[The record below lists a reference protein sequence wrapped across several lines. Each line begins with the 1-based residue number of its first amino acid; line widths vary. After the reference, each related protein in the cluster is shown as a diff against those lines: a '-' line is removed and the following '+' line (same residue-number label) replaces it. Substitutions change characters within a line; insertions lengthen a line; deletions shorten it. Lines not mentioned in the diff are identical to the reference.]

1 MTETSNKNLISRTL
15 AARMMCCITEYEAI
29 KNKTSTKF
37 KTVKEFCEFYK
48 FSHQNFMK
56 IYHRHKA
63 NPCVE
68 SLLPQKRG
76 PKYKIRR
83 TDLEIVN
90 DVIELRKLGN
100 NRYEIKQILK
110 KKYADIAPSETTIY
124 NICRRNNLNRLRKT
138 EKEEKRKIIMSRIGE
153 LAHIDLHQISKG
165 ITIAEP
171 DKTYYLLGV
180 IDDYTRLCWL
190 ELLDDKTAL
199 TVMFAALKAFNM
211 LRMKYDFEIDAIMS
225 DNGAEFGS
233 GRFAKNKDTHPFER
247 LLKEMEMK
255 HIYTKPYTPKT
266 NGKIERFWKTL
277 QEEFLEDSLFENKED
292 LKNELLGF
300 IAYYNE
306 HRPHSSLGGLTPNEF
321 AKKHVTN

>member
-1 MTETSNKNLISRTL
+1 MTTSNKNLISRTL
-15 AARMMCCITEYEAI
+15 ATRMMSCIEEYIAI
-29 KNKTSTKF
+29 KEKRSKQF
-37 KTVKEFCEFYK
+37 KTVGEFCAYHK

-56 IYHRHKA
+56 IYHRYQA
-63 NPCVE
+63 NPCPE

-76 PKYKIRR
+76 PKYQTRR
-83 TDLEIVN
+83 TDIEVEKMI
-90 DVIELRKLGN
+90 IELRQLGN
-100 NRYEIKQILK
+100 NRYNIKQILK
-110 KKYADIAPSETTIY
+110 KKYANLAPSETTIY
-124 NICRRNNLNRLRKT
+124 NICKRNNLNRLRKT
-138 EKEEKRKIIMSRIGE
+138 EKEEKRRIIMSKIGE

-171 DKTYYLLGV
+171 NKTYYILGV

-199 TVMFAALKAFNM
+199 TVMFATLKAFNM
-211 LRMKYDFEIDAIMS
+211 LRMRYDFEIDSVMS

-247 LLKEMEMK
+247 LLTEMEMK

-277 QEEFLEDSLFENKED
+277 EEEFLEDSLFEDEED
-292 LKNELLGF
+292 LKNEILGF

-306 HRPHSSLGGLTPNEF
+306 HRAHSSLNGLTPLEF
-321 AKKHVTN
+321 AKKCN

>member
-1 MTETSNKNLISRTL
+1 MTSSNKNLISRTL
-15 AARMMCCITEYEAI
+15 ATRMMACIEEYEAI
-29 KNKTSTKF
+29 KRKESKQF
-37 KTVKEFCEFYK
+37 KTVMEFCKFHK

-56 IYHRHKA
+56 IYHRYQS
-63 NPCVE
+63 NPCPE

-76 PKYKIRR
+76 PKYQTRR
-83 TDLEIVN
+83 TDIEIEN
-90 DVIELRKLGN
+90 LIIQLRKLGN
-100 NRYEIKQILK
+100 NRYNIKQILK
-110 KKYADIAPSETTIY
+110 KKYENLAPSETTIY
-124 NICRRNNLNRLRKT
+124 NICKRNNLNRLRKT
-138 EKEEKRKIIMSRIGE
+138 EKEAKRRIIMSKIGE

-190 ELLDDKTAL
+190 EVLDDKTAL
-199 TVMFAALKAFNM
+199 TVMFATLKAFNM
-211 LRMKYDFEIDAIMS
+211 LRMRYGFEIDAVMT

-247 LLKEMEMK
+247 LLNEMEMK
-255 HIYTKPYTPKT
+255 HIYTKPYSPKT

-277 QEEFLEDSLFENKED
+277 KEEFLEDSLFNDEED
-292 LKNELLGF
+292 LKNEILGF

-306 HRPHSSLGGLTPNEF
+306 HRAHSSLKGLTPMEF
-321 AKKHVTN
+321 AVKCN

>member
-1 MTETSNKNLISRTL
+1 MTTSNKNLISRTL
-15 AARMMCCITEYEAI
+15 ATRMMSCIEEYIAI
-29 KNKTSTKF
+29 KEKRSKRF
-37 KTVKEFCEFYK
+37 KTVQEFCEYHK

-56 IYHRHKA
+56 IYHRYLA
-63 NPCVE
+63 NPCPE

-76 PKYKIRR
+76 PKYQTRR
-83 TDLEIVN
+83 TDIEVEKMI
-90 DVIELRKLGN
+90 IELRQLGN
-100 NRYEIKQILK
+100 NRYNIKQILK
-110 KKYADIAPSETTIY
+110 KKYANLAPSETTIY
-124 NICRRNNLNRLRKT
+124 NICKRNNLNRLRKT
-138 EKEEKRKIIMSRIGE
+138 EKEEKRRIIMSKIGE

-171 DKTYYLLGV
+171 NKTYYLLGV

-199 TVMFAALKAFNM
+199 TVMFATLKAFNM
-211 LRMKYDFEIDAIMS
+211 LRMRYDFEIDAVMS

-247 LLKEMEMK
+247 LLTEMEMK

-277 QEEFLEDSLFENKED
+277 EEEFLEDSLFEDEED
-292 LKNELLGF
+292 LKNEILGF

-306 HRPHSSLGGLTPNEF
+306 HRAHSSLNGLTPLEF
-321 AKKHVTN
+321 AKKCN

>member
-1 MTETSNKNLISRTL
+1 MTTSNKNLISRTL
-15 AARMMCCITEYEAI
+15 ATRMMSCIEEYIAI
-29 KNKTSTKF
+29 KEKRSKQF
-37 KTVKEFCEFYK
+37 KTVGEFCAYHK

-56 IYHRHKA
+56 IYHRYLA
-63 NPCVE
+63 NPCPE

-76 PKYKIRR
+76 PKYQTRR
-83 TDLEIVN
+83 TDIEVEKMI
-90 DVIELRKLGN
+90 IELRQLGN
-100 NRYEIKQILK
+100 NRYNIKQILK
-110 KKYADIAPSETTIY
+110 KKYANLAPSETTIY
-124 NICRRNNLNRLRKT
+124 NICKRNNLNRLRKT
-138 EKEEKRKIIMSRIGE
+138 EKAEKRRIIMSKIGE

-171 DKTYYLLGV
+171 NKTYYLLGV

-199 TVMFAALKAFNM
+199 TVMFATLKAFNM
-211 LRMKYDFEIDAIMS
+211 LRMRYDFEIDAVMS

-233 GRFAKNKDTHPFER
+233 GRFANNKDTHPFER
-247 LLKEMEMK
+247 LLTEMEMK

-277 QEEFLEDSLFENKED
+277 EEEFLEDSLFEDEED
-292 LKNELLGF
+292 LKNEILGF

-306 HRPHSSLGGLTPNEF
+306 YRAHSSLNGLTPLEF
-321 AKKHVTN
+321 E